1 MIKKFIQI
9 NSPELK
15 KRLWKLT
22 VAPYNGIVI
31 GAIILTF
38 LNARVWEIEGRD

>member
-1 MIKKFIQI
+1 MIKRLIRL

-15 KRLWKLT
+15 KRLWKLS
-22 VAPYNGIVI
+22 VAPYNGVLI

-38 LNARVWEIEGRD
+38 LNARVWEIEGNE